1 MVDYGVL
8 PPEINSGRMYTG
20 PGSGPLLAAAAA
32 WSGLAADLQAAA
44 EGHRSIIFELTGGP
58 WVGPASESLIAAAT
72 PFIAWLDSGGVEA
85 DEAASQ
91 AFAAAAAYEAA
102 FAATIPPP
110 VIAANRALLA
120 ALVATNFLGQNTPAI
135 AATEAVYMEFWAQD
149 AGAMYSYAS
158 NSAAAT
164 QLTELP
170 QPAEVTDPTGLVDQ
184 AIAVV
189 KGADQAVQAELNAVG
204 SQLMP
209 RVGDVLQT
217 LSSPLNG
224 YGTAIDQFIATN
236 TPLDDVVPLYTKYL
250 SPYLNSMA
258 LFNQST
264 LWFGDDTAGFSKLG
278 ALANTMSADA
288 AQAAAKAAQSV
299 GSAAGRGVG
308 GVVANLGNALPIG
321 KLSAP
326 ASWTMGSVN
335 VPGTAGATAINNA
348 TAIPAALETG
358 PAGAAGNA
366 PMTGPFG
373 QFVNAGNGRKTP
385 AYGHRLTFMTR
396 PPAAG

>member
-1 MVDYGVL
+1 MVDYGLL

-32 WSGLAADLQAAA
+32 WSGLAADYQAAA
-44 EGHRSIIFELTGGP
+44 EGHRSVISELTSGP
-58 WVGPASESLIAAAT
+58 WLGPASASLLSAVT
-72 PFIAWLDSGGVEA
+72 PFITWLDSSGVEA
-85 DEAASQ
+85 EQSASQ

-135 AATEAVYMEFWAQD
+135 AATEALYMEFWAQD
-149 AGAMYSYAS
+149 AGAMYNYAGS
-158 NSAAAT
+158 SAAAT
-164 QLTELP
+164 QLAELP
-170 QPAEVTDPTGLVDQ
+170 QPAEVVDPGGVVDQ

-189 KGADQAVQAELNAVG
+189 KGAGQAVQAQLNAVG
-204 SQLMP
+204 AQLVP

-224 YGTAIDQFIATN
+224 YGTAIDQWLVAN
-236 TPLDDVVPLYTKYL
+236 TPFDDVVLLYNKYL
-250 SPYLNSMA
+250 SPYVNSIA
-258 LFNQST
+258 AFEQATIAFANDS
-264 LWFGDDTAGFSKLG
+264 AGFS
-278 ALANTMSADA
+278 AVARLAIDPGPAVKAAAGA
-288 AQAAAKAAQSV
+288 AQAAGAAGAATKV
-299 GSAAGRGVG
+299 GSVTAGLGRAVPLG
-308 GVVANLGNALPIG
+308 GLTV
-321 KLSAP
+321 P
-326 ASWTMGSVN
+326 ASWTSAN
-335 VPGTAGATAINNA
+335 AATTPGVAALTNA
-348 TAIPAALETG
+348 TAVPGAFETG
-358 PAGAAGNA
+358 PAGAAGNV

-373 QFVNAGNGRKTP
+373 QFVNGGNGRKTP